1 MSLSM
6 VEVAYQILLEQQDKM
21 AFTDLW
27 KVTCEKMGYTKPQ
40 ESTKM
45 SQFYTNLMLDNRL
58 VLLDNKWDIRA
69 RHTFSEV
76 VLDTSLIDF
85 IEDEE
90 SDDEVVDYD
99 LDSPEAEEEEEE

>member
-6 VEVAYQILLEQQDKM
+6 VEVAYQILLESEDKM
-21 AFTDLW
+21 SFTDLW
-27 KVTCEKMGYTKPQ
+27 KITSEKMGFSKPQ

-69 RHTFSEV
+69 RHTFNEV
-76 VLDTSLIDF
+76 VIDTSLIDF
-85 IEDEE
+85 NEDEE
-90 SDDEVVDYD
+90 QD
-99 LDSPEAEEEEEE
+99 LDSIDADLNELEEEEEEE